1 MRFKLILPR
10 VDPSSIELPSECPH
24 ADCKS
29 PYLRRFQV
37 VKKRIR
43 DTTED
48 EVEVWR
54 CECLA
59 CGRTFRVYP
68 EGVDRAQASLRLR
81 GLGVMLYL
89 LGLSYGATSLALDA
103 LGVYQ
108 SKSQVYEAVQSAAR
122 RVPGL
127 RRAAV
132 LGGIKTAA
140 VGADLTS
147 VKCKGEWLHLGL
159 AVDDISGTGLALDI
173 LPGED
178 AETLNE
184 WLSPVLE
191 ATGAELLVTDDAD
204 SFKQVADRHAMAH
217 QICKSHVKRN
227 TEALVRELTSQVQQ
241 SKDASL
247 AKIGVTQEVAQ
258 ADLEHLRDLT
268 KKRNPDDEDELARL
282 YERYTGATAPK
293 KGERASLAY
302 RMYLLF
308 LDRYNMWRRLTLYRH
323 WEGPHGE
330 RVNGTNNCCE
340 RAFGWWIKE
349 RYRTMRGYKRPDN
362 ALCVSRLLVWCGNQT
377 QSSGADLSTV
387 LA

>member
-1 MRFKLILPR
+1 
-10 VDPSSIELPSECPH
+10 
-24 ADCKS
+24 
-29 PYLRRFQV
+29 
-37 VKKRIR
+37 
-43 DTTED
+43 
-48 EVEVWR
+48 
-54 CECLA
+54 
-59 CGRTFRVYP
+59 
-68 EGVDRAQASLRLR
+68 
-81 GLGVMLYL
+81 MLYL
-89 LGLSYGATSLALDA
+89 LGLSYGAASLVLEA

-108 SKSQVYEAVQSAAR
+108 SKSQVYDAVQSAAR

-127 RRAAV
+127 RRTAAM
-132 LGGIKTAA
+132 GEIKTPA

-159 AVDDISGTGLALDI
+159 AVDDLSGTGLTLDL

-178 AETLNE
+178 AETLDE

-204 SFKQVADRHAMAH
+204 SFKRVADKHPVGH
-217 QICKSHVKRN
+217 QICKSHVQRN
-227 TEALVRELTSQVQQ
+227 TEALVEELKKQVEQ

-247 AKIGVTQEVAQ
+247 TKIGVTQEDAR
-258 ADLEHLRDLT
+258 ADLEHLRELT
-268 KKRNPDDEDELARL
+268 KERNPEDEDKLAAL
-282 YERYTGATAPK
+282 YDRYTAATAPR
-293 KGERASLAY
+293 KGERATLAY

-349 RYRTMRGYKRPDN
+349 RYRSMRGYKRADN
-362 ALCVSRLLVWCGNQT
+362 ALCVSRLLVWCGNQSQT
-377 QSSGADLSTV
+377 SGASLSRV